1 MSEDATSDPIGA
13 LVARHS
19 RFGWW
24 ALLAFLSLGLMLEA
38 LHGFK
43 IGWYLDVSNETRR
56 LMFTLAHTHGTLF
69 GILNIVFALSLKSGF
84 TFVHIGRLKLAS
96 TCLVWGSLLMPI
108 GFALGG
114 ITIYGGDPGIPII
127 LSPIGGLLML
137 ASVGLTA
144 LSTRQQ

>member
-1 MSEDATSDPIGA
+1 MSEDASGDPIGA
-13 LVARHS
+13 LVARHT

-24 ALLAFLSLGLMLEA
+24 ALLAFLSLGLVLEA

-56 LMFTLAHTHGTLF
+56 LMFTLAHTHGTLL
-69 GILNIVFALSLKSGF
+69 GILNLVFALSLKSGLIGGE
-84 TFVHIGRLKLAS
+84 VGRLKLAS
-96 TCLVWGSLLMPI
+96 TCLVWGAILMPI

-114 ITIYGGDPGIPII
+114 ITIYGGDPGIPIVI
-127 LSPIGGLLML
+127 SPIGALLVL